1 MFASAAPN
9 TCRSDILL
17 AERSILLAFPHLE
30 SSWKDGRCRR
40 IEGDPGC

>member
-30 SSWKDGRCRR
+30 SSLV
-40 IEGDPGC
+40 